1 MTMGCMGRDSVKH
14 DHLISRARLEQYMD
28 AARQLRSET
37 VASRI
42 RQSDPLAGIK
52 ILLRR
57 LAALLSN
64 LMPGRA

>member
-1 MTMGCMGRDSVKH
+1 VKH
-14 DHLISRARLEQYMD
+14 EQLISRARLEQHMD

-37 VASRI
+37 VASRM
-42 RQSDPLAGIK
+42 RRSDPLAGIK

-57 LAALLSN
+57 LAALISN